1 MKKILLILCASL
13 TACSVNQEQD
23 GMTSHTKSNKYNEES
38 IALLQN
44 NSESG
49 DPSAMYSLGM
59 LYLNGKSIEK
69 NELKGLE
76 LIRLSAEKGYDL
88 AILFIGY
95 IYEFGRYGVSKD
107 INKARYYWLKLAN
120 KNNIIAQI
128 CIGESYQT
136 SKDYKSAFEWYTK
149 AYQNGS
155 FYAAYYIGIFYE
167 FGFYVK
173 KDFQKALKY
182 YQEASNKGSLLAN
195 NRLGILYFTNPL
207 IKNDEKAFS
216 YFMKAANNNYA
227 IAQRFVGILTVAG
240 LGVKAD
246 YEKGLSWL
254 RKAGVNGDK
263 EAAELYVMYS
273 TDPEINENAAKR
285 KIFQEK
291 LKNAF
296 RSKHFIDA
304 INAKLKLREE
314 IEK

>member
-23 GMTSHTKSNKYNEES
+23 GAIAHTKSSKYNEES
-38 IALLQN
+38 IALLRK
-44 NSESG
+44 NSANG
-49 DPSAMYSLGM
+49 DAHAMYSLGM

-76 LIRLSAEKGYDL
+76 LIRLSAEKEYDL
-88 AILFIGY
+88 AILFMGNVY
-95 IYEFGRYGVSKD
+95 ALGRYGAQKD
-107 INKARYYWLKLAN
+107 INKARDYWLKLAN
-120 KNNIIAQI
+120 KNNMIAQI
-128 CIGESYQT
+128 FLGESYQM
-136 SKDYKSAFEWYTK
+136 SKDYKNAFEWYTK
-149 AYQNGS
+149 AYKNGS
-155 FYAAYYIGIFYE
+155 FFAAFYIGTFYE

-182 YQEASNKGSLLAN
+182 YQEASNKGSILAD
-195 NRLGILYFTNPL
+195 NRLGFLYFTNPL
-207 IKNDEKAFS
+207 IKNYEKAYL
-216 YFMKAANNNYA
+216 YFMKAANNNYP

-246 YEKGLSWL
+246 FEKGLSWL
-254 RKAGVNGDK
+254 RKAGANGDK
-263 EAAELYVMYS
+263 EAAKLAVIYS
-273 TDPEINENAAKR
+273 TDPEIMADK

-296 RSKHFIDA
+296 RSKHFTDA
-304 INAKLKLREE
+304 IDAKLKLKEE